1 MPRLT
6 KIATRTGDDGT
17 TALTGGRRVGKD
29 ALRVEAYGTIDET
42 NSAIGAALACGLDA
56 RVARVLTRVQ
66 NELFHLGAD
75 LSAPADAKRAGP
87 RVETRHLAALDAD
100 LATLNAKLP
109 PLVNFVLPGGSPGA
123 AALHVAR
130 TVCRRGERL
139 VVALAKK
146 ETVRAEIVPYLNRLS
161 DLLFVCARAE
171 NQAKGVA
178 EPTWDSRA

>member
-29 ALRVEAYGTIDET
+29 ARRVAAYGTVDET
-42 NSAIGAALACGLDA
+42 NSAIGVALACGLDA
-56 RVARVLTRVQ
+56 AVAAALSRVQ
-66 NELFHLGAD
+66 NELFHLGAA
-75 LSAPADAKRAGP
+75 LSAPPDPKRQGP
-87 RVETRHLAALDAD
+87 RIEKRHLALLDAD
-100 LATLNAKLP
+100 LAALNGRLP

-123 AALHVAR
+123 AALHAAR
-130 TVCRRGERL
+130 TACRRAERL
-139 VVALAKK
+139 VVALARREKVPV
-146 ETVRAEIVPYLNRLS
+146 ETVPYLNRLS

-171 NQAKGVA
+171 NAAKGVT